1 MLAVQPMVSGTIF
14 YVAMVAVM
22 LIINILGDTA
32 IGICTVVTII
42 PGMLVGLILMML
54 KVKETNG
61 VDMGAVS
68 AE

>member
-1 MLAVQPMVSGTIF
+1 MAYFL
-14 YVAMVAVM
+14 
-22 LIINILGDTA
+22 LIICVVYIGDK
-32 IGICTVVTII
+32 VVTQLGGQMQSII

>member
-1 MLAVQPMVSGTIF
+1 MAYFP
-14 YVAMVAVM
+14 
-22 LIINILGDTA
+22 LIICVVYIGDEVVIQLG
-32 IGICTVVTII
+32 GQMQSII

>member
-14 YVAMVAVM
+14 SLAMVAVM
-22 LIINILGDTA
+22 VLINILGDAAT
-32 IGICTVVTII
+32 GICTVVTII

>member
-1 MLAVQPMVSGTIF
+1 MAYFL
-14 YVAMVAVM
+14 
-22 LIINILGDTA
+22 LIICVVYIGDE
-32 IGICTVVTII
+32 VVTQLGGQMQSII

>member
-1 MLAVQPMVSGTIF
+1 MAYFL
-14 YVAMVAVM
+14 
-22 LIINILGDTA
+22 LIICVVYIGDE
-32 IGICTVVTII
+32 VVTQLGGQMQSII
-42 PGMLVGLILMML
+42 PGMLGGLILMML

>member
-1 MLAVQPMVSGTIF
+1 MAYIL
-14 YVAMVAVM
+14 
-22 LIINILGDTA
+22 LIICVVYIGDE
-32 IGICTVVTII
+32 VVTQLGGQMQSII

>member
-1 MLAVQPMVSGTIF
+1 MRKSQSNAPWLYGLLSADHLCCYI
-14 YVAMVAVM
+14 
-22 LIINILGDTA
+22 GDE
-32 IGICTVVTII
+32 VVTQLGGQMQSII

>member
-1 MLAVQPMVSGTIF
+1 MAYFL
-14 YVAMVAVM
+14 
-22 LIINILGDTA
+22 LIICVVYIGDE
-32 IGICTVVTII
+32 VVTQMGGQMQSII
-42 PGMLVGLILMML
+42 SGMLVGLILMML

>member
-1 MLAVQPMVSGTIF
+1 MHDSHVIS
-14 YVAMVAVM
+14 
-22 LIINILGDTA
+22 A

-61 VDMGAVS
+61 VDMGAVF

>member
-1 MLAVQPMVSGTIF
+1 MAYFLLSICVVYI
-14 YVAMVAVM
+14 
-22 LIINILGDTA
+22 GDE
-32 IGICTVVTII
+32 VVTQLGGQMQSII

>member
-1 MLAVQPMVSGTIF
+1 MAYFL
-14 YVAMVAVM
+14 
-22 LIINILGDTA
+22 LIICVVYIGDE
-32 IGICTVVTII
+32 VVTQMGGQMQSII

>member
-1 MLAVQPMVSGTIF
+1 MAYFL
-14 YVAMVAVM
+14 
-22 LIINILGDTA
+22 LIICVVYIGDEVITQLG
-32 IGICTVVTII
+32 GQMQSII

>member
-1 MLAVQPMVSGTIF
+1 MAYIL
-14 YVAMVAVM
+14 
-22 LIINILGDTA
+22 LIICVVYIVDE
-32 IGICTVVTII
+32 VVTQLGGQMQAII

>member
-1 MLAVQPMVSGTIF
+1 MAYFL
-14 YVAMVAVM
+14 
-22 LIINILGDTA
+22 LIICVVYIGDEVITQLG
-32 IGICTVVTII
+32 GQMQSII
-42 PGMLVGLILMML
+42 PGMLLGLILMML

>member
-1 MLAVQPMVSGTIF
+1 MAYFL
-14 YVAMVAVM
+14 
-22 LIINILGDTA
+22 LIICVVYIGDE
-32 IGICTVVTII
+32 VVTQLGGQMQSII
-42 PGMLVGLILMML
+42 PGMLLGLILMML

>member
-1 MLAVQPMVSGTIF
+1 MAYFL
-14 YVAMVAVM
+14 
-22 LIINILGDTA
+22 LIICVAYIGDE
-32 IGICTVVTII
+32 VVTQLGGQMQSII